1 MQNVE
6 QKRTTRQMKDTLLQ
20 YEKDLKRNEM
30 MNRKVS
36 KNNVLEQQNNKS

>member
-1 MQNVE
+1 
-6 QKRTTRQMKDTLLQ
+6 MKDTLLQ